1 MACQRLKSWASAL
14 KLDIMALWIAARDS
28 RTPLLAKLVAAGV
41 AGFALSPV
49 DLIPDFIPILGYLDD
64 LIILPLGIA
73 LAIRLIPPPLMAQFR
88 AEARRLSDRPQ
99 SRAAMAVILLLWLG
113 SGLALSLCATL
124 WIARRTH

>member
-1 MACQRLKSWASAL
+1 MAR
-14 KLDIMALWIAARDS
+14 WIAARDS

-73 LAIRLIPPPLMAQFR
+73 LAIRLIPPPLMTQFR

-113 SGLALSLCATL
+113 SGLEIGRA
-124 WIARRTH
+124 HV